1 MDVAAVGLLSLVVV
15 ALVVVLTVIWIVL
28 PFIVMGTNKRLD
40 TIIELLKH
48 NNRLLFSEGKLGPEE
63 QIPNPSS
70 TQKTTKAFSEEEI
83 IKLLEEE
90 NYFSAQEAAR
100 KNFGMTEREFSDLY
114 YRLKA
119 EGKVREPV
127 R

>member
-1 MDVAAVGLLSLVVV
+1 MEAVGGLLLLVIVT
-15 ALVVVLTVIWIVL
+15 LVVVLIVIWIVL

-48 NNRLLFSEGKLGPEE
+48 NDRVSSSEGKLGPEE
-63 QIPNPSS
+63 QIPNPSA
-70 TQKTTKAFSEEEI
+70 TQKTTKAFSEEEL

-90 NYFSAQEAAR
+90 NYFSAQEAAK

-119 EGKVREPV
+119 EGKVRWWKLT
-127 R
+127 